1 MTPAPAPWYCAL
13 ITIWPSHL
21 PYSMFSYHLCPQPP
35 TPPPSLHNLHI
46 PTFVSI
52 PCILLHLLTLS
63 TSHPPSLCA
72 LQISSTC
79 FPTIHSLH
87 NSFHHASS
95 TPHHNYFPFS
105 PFILA
110 SSAPHPSPHPSHP
123 IHLPSTPLIP
133 TTCSLSSTP
142 SARSGGIPRSHISR
156 LFTMRSTYLGLSM
169 LHDSSM
175 NADEVFTS
183 SLADI
188 PDRFVHP
195 SRLVSEAM

>member
-1 MTPAPAPWYCAL
+1 MPLSPSGLHTCLTPCSP
-13 ITIWPSHL
+13 IT
-21 PYSMFSYHLCPQPP
+21 CV
-35 TPPPSLHNLHI
+35 PSLPH
-46 PTFVSI
+46 
-52 PCILLHLLTLS
+52 LHLLSITS
-63 TSHPPSLCA
+63 TSQHLSLYLAYSSICSHCQHLTHLASVPSRYHPPVS
-72 LQISSTC
+72 
-79 FPTIHSLH
+79 PTIHSLH